1 MRVLLAFAI
10 CLLVSSC
17 AMRQTEPNNLE
28 PGADIYILAGQSNM
42 SGRGIVAQ
50 VTPPELVPDPS
61 IMLYGNDG
69 ALRVASEP
77 LDTAAGQIDPV
88 SVDTNAGVGPGLAFA
103 KMMRVRD
110 PRRSIILVPC
120 AKGGTSLKQWSPDPS
135 RATLYGSCLARAR
148 EVMPSGRLAG
158 LLWYQ
163 GESDA
168 RDQVSARQW
177 GERFETLVTA
187 FRTDLAVPVLPVLMI
202 GIADQPKVGRFA
214 DQFAFWSIVQ
224 QEQVNMTGAN
234 LHYVSAA
241 GLEKLDDDLH
251 LSTKGQIDLARR
263 MAEVWLKKSQFFSDQ
278 GPHIPALGLKY
289 FE

>member
-1 MRVLLAFAI
+1 MRVMVFLATTLFVA
-10 CLLVSSC
+10 SC
-17 AMRQTEPNNLE
+17 AMGPVEPSGLE
-28 PGADIYILAGQSNM
+28 PDADIYILAGQSNM

-77 LDTAAGQIDPV
+77 LDNAAGQIDLV

-103 KMMRVRD
+103 KMMRARE
-110 PRRSIILVPC
+110 PRRPIILVPC
-120 AKGGTSLKQWSPDPS
+120 AKGGSSLKQWRPDLS
-135 RATLYGSCLARAR
+135 RATLYGSCLARVR
-148 EVMPSGRLAG
+148 EVMPRGRLAG

-168 RDQVSARQW
+168 RDQVSASQW
-177 GERFETLVTA
+177 GEGFNTLVTA
-187 FRTDLAVPVLPVLMI
+187 FRTDLAVTVLPVLMI

-214 DQFAFWSIVQ
+214 DQFPFWSIVQ
-224 QEQVNMTGAN
+224 HEQAKMTGKN
-234 LHYVSAA
+234 MHYVSAV

-251 LSTKGQIDLARR
+251 LTTNGQIDLARR
-263 MAEVWLKKSQFFSDQ
+263 MAEVWPKKS
-278 GPHIPALGLKY
+278 
-289 FE
+289 